1 MTKTD
6 LIAQVAANTEM
17 SKKNADRTSLI
28 PLINAIS
35 TLRAAIAAS
44 PAAADSASRWL
55 RRCYVPTTTCRAT
68 RESCSVV

>member
-1 MTKTD
+1 M
-6 LIAQVAANTEM
+6 VYHEY
-17 SKKNADRTSLI
+17 ADRTSLI

-44 PAAADSASRWL
+44 PAAADSTSRWL